1 LWERLPAEL
10 NSILPREKIQGS
22 PGSGGTTQNQDQLVG
37 TMHNSTSGF
46 RIEDVVRSTMKRPSE
61 DYLRLGHEF
70 GNYHK
75 DPANVLLH
83 FVSTPLG
90 LIGAISLLRSATNS
104 SSVAMSAVFLYLL
117 SLLPIVPNG
126 DFYGTAIFCGLIV
139 LAARLLKLG
148 TITAASLIVLGYVLQ
163 DLAHLGTGES
173 TFQSTYSEGGHVSID
188 FI

>member
-1 LWERLPAEL
+1 
-10 NSILPREKIQGS
+10 
-22 PGSGGTTQNQDQLVG
+22 
-37 TMHNSTSGF
+37 MHNSTSGF
-46 RIEDVVRSTMKRPSE
+46 RIEDVVRSTMKGPSE
-61 DYLRLGHEF
+61 DYLRLGEEF

-90 LIGAISLLRSATNS
+90 LVGAISLLRTATNS

-126 DFYGTAIFCGLIV
+126 DFYGTALFCGLIV

-148 TITAASLIVLGYVLQ
+148 TITALSLIFLGYILQ
-163 DLAHLGTGES
+163 DLAHLGTGEA

-188 FI
+188 FAVLGGRRSVVNLIASDEFQIRFFYHQHSLLL

>member
-1 LWERLPAEL
+1 
-10 NSILPREKIQGS
+10 
-22 PGSGGTTQNQDQLVG
+22 
-37 TMHNSTSGF
+37 
-46 RIEDVVRSTMKRPSE
+46 MKRPSE
-61 DYLRLGHEF
+61 DYLRLGHDF

-126 DFYGTAIFCGLIV
+126 DFYGTAIFCALIV

-148 TITAASLIVLGYVLQ
+148 TVTAASLIVLGYVLQ

-173 TFQSTYSEGGHVSID
+173 TFQSTYSEGGHVSFGSLQTRTMSFSTDLYLLHYFYIACHHKCNCRHRKLLLKSSD
-188 FI
+188 IAFLPFNLR